1 MEELM
6 YRASLAAA
14 VLGVGALLT
23 FGPAHAAPPP
33 EAGIILAQWGGP
45 GPWAGDP
52 RGHCWQLRQQLDQ
65 LRVMRD
71 TAAPWD
77 RPGIE
82 PGIIETRHRLHYECP
97 GF

>member
-1 MEELM
+1 M

-14 VLGVGALLT
+14 VLGLGALLS
-23 FGPAHAAPPP
+23 FGPAQAAPPQQ
-33 EAGIILAQWGGP
+33 AGVIPAQWGGP
-45 GPWAGDP
+45 PPWAGDP
-52 RGHCWQLRQQLDQ
+52 RNHCSQLRQQLDQ
-65 LRVMRD
+65 LRAMQE

-82 PGIIETRHRLHYECP
+82 PGIIETRQRLQNECP